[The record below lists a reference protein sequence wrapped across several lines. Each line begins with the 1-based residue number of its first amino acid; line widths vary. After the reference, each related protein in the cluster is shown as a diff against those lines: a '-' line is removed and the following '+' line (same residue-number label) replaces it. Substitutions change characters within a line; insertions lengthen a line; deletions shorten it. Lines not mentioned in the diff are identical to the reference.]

1 MIEEMLL
8 LTVNL
13 DYYSKIYDY
22 CIITTI
28 STFLFR
34 IYHYYF
40 MKLSVNK
47 YFVFLQKNK
56 IKNHY
61 NSSDIFTA
69 DISTA

>member
-1 MIEEMLL
+1 MLL
-8 LTVNL
+8 LTINL

-22 CIITTI
+22 CIITNI

-40 MKLSVNK
+40 TKLSVNK

-56 IKNHY
+56 IKNY
-61 NSSDIFTA
+61 NSSDIFNA